1 MHVGNIGIDLY
12 KLFSVVVYTDKK
24 EKIQKFYSQLNMY
37 LEVISEMK
45 LKVKR
50 GGDEKSNQIRGKGS
64 NPNAIWKVVE
74 GEKML

>member
-1 MHVGNIGIDLY
+1 M
-12 KLFSVVVYTDKK
+12 
-24 EKIQKFYSQLNMY
+24 
-37 LEVISEMK
+37 ISEMK

-50 GGDEKSNQIRGKGS
+50 GGDEKSNEIRGKGS